1 MVGILA
7 ICTLPSQAASGQQIS
22 AVTPVAEAPPP
33 EIEAWYSD
41 AQADRG
47 QRAYP
52 NTCGGCHGTNMI
64 EIFSLYEDASR
75 YFRFVSGSMPADN
88 PGGLPIEDYLDI
100 IAYLMREIGFPAGPD
115 ELPDNRALLT
125 RIKPKASREIL
136 GYAAYD
142 EQYDPG
148 FVPPIGNQP

>member
-1 MVGILA
+1 MSAQTAL
-7 ICTLPSQAASGQQIS
+7 GQQI
-22 AVTPVAEAPPP
+22 AALTPTAEVPPP

-52 NTCGGCHGTNMI
+52 TTCGGCHGTNMI
-64 EIFSLYEDASR
+64 EIFSLYEDAGR
-75 YFRFVSGSMPADN
+75 WFRFASGSMPADN
-88 PGGLPIEDYLDI
+88 PGGLPTEDYLDI
-100 IAYLMREIGFPAGPD
+100 LAYLMREMGFPAGPD
-115 ELPDNRALLT
+115 ELPDSRSVLA
-125 RIKPKASREIL
+125 RIMPKASREIL